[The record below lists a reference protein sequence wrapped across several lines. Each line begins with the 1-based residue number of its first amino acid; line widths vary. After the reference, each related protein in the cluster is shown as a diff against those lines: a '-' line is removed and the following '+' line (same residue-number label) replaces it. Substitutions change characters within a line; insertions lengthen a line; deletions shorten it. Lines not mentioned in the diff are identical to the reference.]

1 MSGREKI
8 RILFRRC
15 MRILRRMGYRSGP
28 GETLQEYRTRVN
40 RDIPDVYLRF
50 IHVYEEILYGER
62 DVSDQD
68 IKVFDTAVYD
78 LRQLFVQKLTKRRNR
93 SEF

>member
-1 MSGREKI
+1 
-8 RILFRRC
+8 
-15 MRILRRMGYRSGP
+15 MGYRPGP
-28 GETLQEYRTRVN
+28 EETLQEYRTRVN

-50 IHVYEEILYGER
+50 IQVYEEILYGER

-78 LRQLFVQKLTKRRNR
+78 LRQLFVQKLMKHRNR
-93 SEF
+93 SEL

>member
-1 MSGREKI
+1 
-8 RILFRRC
+8 
-15 MRILRRMGYRSGP
+15 MGYRPGP
-28 GETLQEYRTRVN
+28 GETLQEFKTRVN

-50 IHVYEEILYGER
+50 IQVYEEILYGER
-62 DVSDQD
+62 DVGERDLTV
-68 IKVFDTAVYD
+68 IETAVYD